1 MGTTTPRDLPTGRP
15 RYRYTVRHFKI
26 EDHGYHQ
33 CSGKVVAVLS
43 STYSHERKAWYIT
56 VLCRQ
61 DEIVPGYTPGE
72 EFWEELPP
80 ATPYS

>member
-1 MGTTTPRDLPTGRP
+1 VTFRPDGLDTATPSGTSRS
-15 RYRYTVRHFKI
+15 KS
-26 EDHGYHQ
+26 YHQ